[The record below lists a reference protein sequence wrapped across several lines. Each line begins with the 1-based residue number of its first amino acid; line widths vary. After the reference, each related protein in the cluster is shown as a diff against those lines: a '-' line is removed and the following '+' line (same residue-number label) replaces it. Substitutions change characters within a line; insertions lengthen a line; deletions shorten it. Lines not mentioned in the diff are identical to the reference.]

1 MARAAVPALTALA
14 VAAFIA
20 AAALAVSPRLHIHG
34 DERIGHFEVKRD
46 GSMRGLRA
54 AFGAP
59 TSLRRSG
66 VSCFARWPNRGVA
79 AELYHLGG
87 ANPCS
92 PAGRFAAATMTRRY
106 WWTTA
111 GLSIGARAAHV
122 RRLYPRATRHG
133 AWFWLLARRSRAGAG
148 GRYPGLAAK
157 VVDGRVVAFRVRYA
171 AGGD

>member
-1 MARAAVPALTALA
+1 M
-14 VAAFIA
+14 
-20 AAALAVSPRLHIHG
+20 SPRHHIHG
-34 DERIGHFEVKRD
+34 DERIGRFEVKRD
-46 GSMRGLRA
+46 GSMKGLRA

-59 TSLRRSG
+59 TLLRRNG
-66 VSCFARWPNRGVA
+66 VSCFARWPGLA

-92 PAGRFAAATMTRRY
+92 PAGRFAAATMTRAR

-111 GLSIGARAAHV
+111 GLAIGARAAHV

-133 AWFWLLARRSRAGAG
+133 AWFWLLTRRSRVGAG

-157 VVDGRVVAFRVRYA
+157 ISRGRVVAFRVRYP